1 MPRYEL
7 SQRRKAEKDVQR
19 RWELPARSHVWC
31 YLRHSPGDNQ
41 TIDSQR
47 SGMAEWCASNAWLV
61 DCTFVDE
68 AIEGSREDRDQF
80 QSHALPRAPGAAP
93 SGRYRLMVLLALCS

>member
-1 MPRYEL
+1 MPRYEV

-19 RWELPARSHVWC
+19 RWELPAGSHVWC

-47 SGMAEWCASNAWLV
+47 SGMTEWCASNSWLV
-61 DCTFVDE
+61 DRTFVDE

-80 QSHALPRAPGAAP
+80 QLMLTGAPGAAP
-93 SGRYRLMVLLALCS
+93 SGWHCAVVLLALRP